1 MSYEILVGLQV
12 IDDAKYAE
20 YRAAMKPILA
30 DYQGHF
36 VYDFSVSE
44 VLKTEQ
50 QDSPEQSKINRVF
63 TINFSSEAHM
73 EAFFADASY
82 LKVKQQYFVDSVAST
97 TIISA
102 YNKAD

>member
-36 VYDFSVSE
+36 VYDFKVSE

-50 QDSPEQSKINRVF
+50 QDSLEQSNINRVF
-63 TINFSSEAHM
+63 TINFSSE
-73 EAFFADASY
+73 ENKDSFFADPIY
-82 LKVKQQYFVDSVAST
+82 QQVKDQYFVSSVAST

-102 YNKAD
+102 YHKAD